1 MVALPPLPLF
11 GILSNTRWAVL
22 RMASTVPRS
31 CGGGSARSWR
41 ASARRTSSLHDGSY
55 SPCTCSRRR
64 AGRRP
69 RPPWGKKTRGCRRPR
84 PLRGGGAPGTAPT
97 TTPCAASTPWPRA
110 PFYTGDALRVPFP
123 ASPPPQAVGA
133 PGFIVSAGREPIQE
147 HPRVRKGSW
156 LPRRHSLAAG
166 EPPMAGVSARPRAAA

>member
-1 MVALPPLPLF
+1 V
-11 GILSNTRWAVL
+11 
-22 RMASTVPRS
+22 
-31 CGGGSARSWR
+31 
-41 ASARRTSSLHDGSY
+41 
-55 SPCTCSRRR
+55 
-64 AGRRP
+64 
-69 RPPWGKKTRGCRRPR
+69 
-84 PLRGGGAPGTAPT
+84 
-97 TTPCAASTPWPRA
+97 ASTPWPRA

-166 EPPMAGVSARPRAAA
+166 EPPMVGVSARPRAAA

>member
-1 MVALPPLPLF
+1 
-11 GILSNTRWAVL
+11 
-22 RMASTVPRS
+22 MASTVPRG
-31 CGGGSARSWR
+31 CGGGAAAGARAHGGPPLAER
-41 ASARRTSSLHDGSY
+41 H
-55 SPCTCSRRR
+55 PCT
-64 AGRRP
+64 
-69 RPPWGKKTRGCRRPR
+69 
-84 PLRGGGAPGTAPT
+84 TAPT
-97 TTPCAASTPWPRA
+97 ARARVVGGERGGVLDRRGERRREGVGVLDRCVEAVLRERAPATTPCAASTPWPRA

>member
-1 MVALPPLPLF
+1 M
-11 GILSNTRWAVL
+11 

-69 RPPWGKKTRGCRRPR
+69 RPPWERRR
-84 PLRGGGAPGTAPT
+84 EGVGVLDRCAEAVLREQAPA

-147 HPRVRKGSW
+147 HPRVRKGSL
-156 LPRRHSLAAG
+156 LPHRHSLAAG
-166 EPPMAGVSARPRAAA
+166 EPPMAGVSARPRAGRHEGRGNGLRLRG